1 MAKVVQTTLQI
12 SEANV
17 EQYCTAD
24 GLSLNTGGYAIRLYL
39 NGHTQGS
46 AILNNAAK
54 EVLYPSATAHPFKID
69 SFIRANKS
77 GGRMTISLQF
87 DGTSVQSE
95 TGDWGSELK
104 NKIKEG
110 ISDPVVINSNRSA
123 EIKWHIKGSSTVSRF
138 SIASTRLTFYFNQYE
153 MRPLVGNNANGIQK
167 VTVSNASPCYG
178 DTVVFTPKLVQG
190 ATWAG
195 WYSDAACTQL
205 VSADQNYSVS
215 PSSDITL
222 YAKATIDATLY
233 NVNAVAGTEIASVS
247 VSDSIV
253 PEGSTTTFTAQVNTG
268 CSFEAW
274 YSDDTYTTVVSTENP
289 YTTTITANTTLYAKA
304 HKNSLNMSVGSA
316 EHGTASVSATTVPYG
331 SDVTFTFTPE
341 DETWELY
348 GWYSDS
354 GLTQLVSEAN
364 PYTFTVT
371 EDVTLYPKVGK
382 KRYTITLQS
391 PGAYILQSSTQLS
404 MIAVKTELIT
414 VGDMRNLR
422 AGNFA
427 AINPEKIIAQQS
439 KTGDEHSNF
448 SISIVATIGSTVA
461 LHAEDNS
468 YKDYNTTYFLKDN
481 VQISNGPYYVYQVSD
496 DATFNTVKANN
507 TVKPLRCNCTA
518 IALDGIEYAEV
529 YPKEVAQ
536 GLATT
541 YTADVNI
548 GYTFAGWY
556 SDEACTKFISSNNPY
571 EAVAPEYTTED
582 RSATSLTLYA
592 KATKVI
598 YTIGVGTAEHGS
610 ATVSTTT
617 AHYGDTVTFNCTVDE
632 GYGFKGWYSD
642 EGLTRLVSEA
652 NPYTFRVTKNI
663 TLYPKVEIGKDAYT
677 ITLTFK
683 EFSSLGV
690 GKMAIVDF
698 DSLTEEEIGFLKSG
712 NYDSIDANKVY
723 DIKSVTPDNTVA
735 YRTYTVSIRCPSG
748 LYVAMYLQN
757 YTNLGT
763 KYYKYIDG
771 YTWWPYYWYQPN
783 QDASFNG
790 LHYTNTDIGAC
801 NCTAIA
807 KDNISSVD
815 ATTPVV
821 ATKKAIFTA
830 KVNTGCSFVGWYSD
844 EACTQLVSNSN
855 PAYVVT
861 PQGELSNG
869 GQYRYESSLT
879 LYAKATKAIYTI
891 GVGTAEHGS
900 ASVSATTAHYG
911 DTVTFNCTVDEGCE
925 FKGWYSDEGLT
936 QLVSE
941 SAEYVHS
948 VTGDVTLWPKVE
960 IKIYNLIL
968 HPTGYDAINFSS
980 NTKIENVECLYEND
994 SHSFNSYAEWY
1005 INGETGNTS
1014 TNPASLAF
1022 YIAGEKFINIPDNA
1036 QITDINILIR
1046 MGNDAVTQL
1055 PKRAQLHGI
1064 YTAQRNIENSEVSYN
1079 QVGIKKY
1086 SDTEFSDT
1094 EIIPYNLTNAEVGNW
1109 TLAALKTGKFGIVL
1123 TASFD
1128 PTSIWVQAAPHIY
1141 NIDIS
1146 ISYNLLPNASAT
1158 GISLK
1163 LNGTWKNAL
1172 AVFKKTNGAWVQ
1184 QSNPKTLFSGSST
1197 GSESNYIYCGD
1208 VSS

>member
-1 MAKVVQTTLQI
+1 MAKVLQTTLQI

-77 GGRMTISLQF
+77 GGSMTISLQF
-87 DGTSVQSE
+87 NGTSVQSE
-95 TGDWGSELK
+95 TGDWGSALK
-104 NKIKEG
+104 NKTKEG
-110 ISDPVVINSNRSA
+110 ISDPVVINSNRST

-195 WYSDAACTQL
+195 WYSDAACTNL

-233 NVNAVAGTEIASVS
+233 NVSAVAGAEITSVN
-247 VSDSIV
+247 VSDNIV
-253 PEGSTTTFTAQVNTG
+253 PDGSTATFTAQVNTG

-289 YTTTITANTTLYAKA
+289 YTATITANTTLYAKA
-304 HKNSLNMSVGSA
+304 HRNSLNMSVGSA
-316 EHGTASVSATTVPYG
+316 KHGTASVSATTVPYG

-364 PYTFTVT
+364 PYTFTAT
-371 EDVTLYPKVGK
+371 EDVTLYPKVGRI
-382 KRYTITLQS
+382 RYTITLS
-391 PGAYILQSSTQLS
+391 F
-404 MIAVKTELIT
+404 KE
-414 VGDMRNLR
+414 
-422 AGNFA
+422 F
-427 AINPEKIIAQQS
+427 
-439 KTGDEHSNF
+439 
-448 SISIVATIGSTVA
+448 
-461 LHAEDNS
+461 
-468 YKDYNTTYFLKDN
+468 DYNGVGKLAVVDFDSLTEEEIGFLKDGN
-481 VQISNGPYYVYQVSD
+481 YDAIDADKVYDTSSVKPDASVILKTYTVSIRCPMGLYVAMYLQNYNYLGTKYYRYIDGYTWWPYYWYQPNQ
-496 DATFNTVKANN
+496 DASFIGLSKTNTDIGA
-507 TVKPLRCNCTA
+507 CNCTA
-518 IALDGIEYAEV
+518 IAKDNISSV
-529 YPKEVAQ
+529 D
-536 GLATT
+536 ATT
-541 YTADVNI
+541 PVVATKEAIFTAKVNT
-548 GYTFAGWY
+548 GCSFVGWY
-556 SDEACTKFISSNNPY
+556 SDEACTQLVSNNNPAYIVTPQGEFNQGDTYRY
-571 EAVAPEYTTED
+571 E
-582 RSATSLTLYA
+582 SSLTLYA
-592 KATKVI
+592 KATKAI
-598 YTIGVGTAEHGS
+598 YTIGVGTVEHGS
-610 ATVSTTT
+610 ATVSKST

-642 EGLTRLVSEA
+642 EELTQLVSEA

-663 TLYPKVEIGKDAYT
+663 TLYPKVEITKYTYT

-723 DIKSVTPDNTVA
+723 DTSSVTPDNTVA
-735 YRTYTVSIRCPSG
+735 YRPYTISIRCPPG

-757 YTNLGT
+757 YTNLKT
-763 KYYKYIDG
+763 KYYRYIDG

-830 KVNTGCSFVGWYSD
+830 KVNTGCNFVGWYSD
-844 EACTQLVSNSN
+844 EACTQLVSNNN

-861 PQGELSNG
+861 PQGEFDNG
-869 GQYRYESSLT
+869 
-879 LYAKATKAIYTI
+879 
-891 GVGTAEHGS
+891 
-900 ASVSATTAHYG
+900 
-911 DTVTFNCTVDEGCE
+911 
-925 FKGWYSDEGLT
+925 
-936 QLVSE
+936 
-941 SAEYVHS
+941 
-948 VTGDVTLWPKVE
+948 
-960 IKIYNLIL
+960 
-968 HPTGYDAINFSS
+968 
-980 NTKIENVECLYEND
+980 
-994 SHSFNSYAEWY
+994 
-1005 INGETGNTS
+1005 
-1014 TNPASLAF
+1014 
-1022 YIAGEKFINIPDNA
+1022 
-1036 QITDINILIR
+1036 
-1046 MGNDAVTQL
+1046 
-1055 PKRAQLHGI
+1055 
-1064 YTAQRNIENSEVSYN
+1064 
-1079 QVGIKKY
+1079 
-1086 SDTEFSDT
+1086 
-1094 EIIPYNLTNAEVGNW
+1094 
-1109 TLAALKTGKFGIVL
+1109 
-1123 TASFD
+1123 
-1128 PTSIWVQAAPHIY
+1128 
-1141 NIDIS
+1141 
-1146 ISYNLLPNASAT
+1146 
-1158 GISLK
+1158 
-1163 LNGTWKNAL
+1163 
-1172 AVFKKTNGAWVQ
+1172 
-1184 QSNPKTLFSGSST
+1184 
-1197 GSESNYIYCGD
+1197 
-1208 VSS
+1208 

>member
-1 MAKVVQTTLQI
+1 MAKVLQTTLQI
-12 SEANV
+12 AEANV

-77 GGRMTISLQF
+77 GGSMTISLQF
-87 DGTSVQSE
+87 NGTSVQSE
-95 TGDWGSELK
+95 TGDWGSGLK
-104 NKIKEG
+104 NKTKEG
-110 ISDPVVINSNRSA
+110 ISDPVVINSNRST

-153 MRPLVGNNANGIQK
+153 MRPLVGDNANGIQK

-195 WYSDAACTQL
+195 WYSDAACTNL

-222 YAKATIDATLY
+222 YAKATINATLY
-233 NVNAVAGTEIASVS
+233 NVSAVAGSEITSVN

-253 PEGSTTTFTAQVNTG
+253 PEGSTATFTAQVNTG

-289 YTTTITANTTLYAKA
+289 YTATITANTTLYAKA
-304 HKNSLNMSVGSA
+304 HRNSFNMSVGPA

-331 SDVTFTFTPE
+331 NDVTFTFTPE

-348 GWYSDS
+348 GWYSDA

-364 PYTFTVT
+364 PYTFTAT
-371 EDVTLYPKVGK
+371 EDMTLYPKVGK
-382 KRYTITLQS
+382 KRYTISVGRDSDFVHGYPFQIDIAVLYYGQLTRTEINYLRTGEYDKIDASKIILRDSISGNNVATSVFKTIKCPCDAYVAVYAPPSSFLGDVNEYSWFIKDDETVTRWPYYWFQPIKDTEIRSNGRDSDMWCDCSAVPKEGIDYAYATTPTLQEYDAVFEAELS
-391 PGAYILQSSTQLS
+391 PLG
-404 MIAVKTELIT
+404 
-414 VGDMRNLR
+414 
-422 AGNFA
+422 
-427 AINPEKIIAQQS
+427 
-439 KTGDEHSNF
+439 
-448 SISIVATIGSTVA
+448 
-461 LHAEDNS
+461 
-468 YKDYNTTYFLKDN
+468 YKFL
-481 VQISNGPYYVYQVSD
+481 
-496 DATFNTVKANN
+496 
-507 TVKPLRCNCTA
+507 
-518 IALDGIEYAEV
+518 
-529 YPKEVAQ
+529 
-536 GLATT
+536 
-541 YTADVNI
+541 
-548 GYTFAGWY
+548 GWY
-556 SDEACTKFISSNNPY
+556 SDEACTKLVSADNPAY
-571 EAVAPEYTTED
+571 VTTPKYTTET
-582 RSATSLTLYA
+582 SSKTSLTLYA
-592 KATKVI
+592 KATKAI

-610 ATVSTTT
+610 ATVSKST

-642 EGLTRLVSEA
+642 EGLTQLVSEA

-663 TLYPKVEIGKDAYT
+663 TLYPKVEIIKYTST
-677 ITLTFK
+677 ITLSFK

-712 NYDSIDANKVY
+712 NYDSIDANKIY

-735 YRTYTVSIRCPSG
+735 YRTYTVSIRCPPG

-763 KYYKYIDG
+763 KYYRYIDG

-844 EACTQLVSNSN
+844 EACTQLVSNNN

-861 PQGELSNG
+861 PQGELSKG
-869 GQYRYESSLT
+869 GQYREESSLT
-879 LYAKATKAIYTI
+879 LYAKA
-891 GVGTAEHGS
+891 VP
-900 ASVSATTAHYG
+900 
-911 DTVTFNCTVDEGCE
+911 
-925 FKGWYSDEGLT
+925 L
-936 QLVSE
+936 
-941 SAEYVHS
+941 
-948 VTGDVTLWPKVE
+948 
-960 IKIYNLIL
+960 
-968 HPTGYDAINFSS
+968 
-980 NTKIENVECLYEND
+980 
-994 SHSFNSYAEWY
+994 
-1005 INGETGNTS
+1005 TS
-1014 TNPASLAF
+1014 T
-1022 YIAGEKFINIPDNA
+1022 
-1036 QITDINILIR
+1036 
-1046 MGNDAVTQL
+1046 
-1055 PKRAQLHGI
+1055 
-1064 YTAQRNIENSEVSYN
+1064 
-1079 QVGIKKY
+1079 
-1086 SDTEFSDT
+1086 
-1094 EIIPYNLTNAEVGNW
+1094 
-1109 TLAALKTGKFGIVL
+1109 
-1123 TASFD
+1123 
-1128 PTSIWVQAAPHIY
+1128 
-1141 NIDIS
+1141 
-1146 ISYNLLPNASAT
+1146 T

-1172 AVFKKTNGAWVQ
+1172 AVFKKTNGTWVQ
-1184 QSNPKTLFSGSST
+1184 QSNPKTLFSGSPSGT
-1197 GSESNYIYCGD
+1197 ESNYLYLGE
-1208 VSS
+1208 